1 MPSAPNLYKIKDSIN
16 NGLEVISTKS
26 ESFIGLSKLKYKI
39 HSQENSMEDLYRDL
53 GKELYS
59 IFKTTNYIDD
69 SLLDYCIALKK
80 IETRIKDLEK
90 QLNKINK
97 K

>member
-26 ESFIGLSKLKYKI
+26 EGFIGLSKLKYKI

-69 SLLDYCIALKK
+69 SLLDYCTALKK

>member
-69 SLLDYCIALKK
+69 SLLDYCTALKK